1 MSLKSLEKRR
11 QKRKEKGIKP
21 KRKRFFINT
30 KHKILLIYIFIYY
43 IDITRYKH
51 IVYI

>member
-1 MSLKSLEKRR
+1 MSQKGWRKKRR
-11 QKRKEKGIKP
+11 RRKEKGIKP
-21 KRKRFFINT
+21 ERNRFLINT